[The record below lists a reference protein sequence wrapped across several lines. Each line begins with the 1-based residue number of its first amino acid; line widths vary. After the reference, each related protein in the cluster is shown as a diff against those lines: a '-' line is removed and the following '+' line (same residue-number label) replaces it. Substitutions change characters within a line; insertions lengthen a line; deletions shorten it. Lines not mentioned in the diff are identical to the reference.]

1 MWQLDFS
8 EYATTHGGTWR
19 LAGCADYW
27 AKHEFGWHLS
37 TTCNRFDA
45 IEAVDQ
51 HGIPQSRPRIAVV
64 SGSVSE
70 IVEGLD
76 GAQRDRIEVLRKAG
90 RFFWV
95 DVSLSATSPSDLSE
109 SLGIPGHAIQGLL
122 SIGDAHPSARTFLA
136 DGQRVVFGTGCYLES
151 DEPRDGAAYRLR
163 AVEVGVLVSGD
174 YLLTVHQE
182 RLSLPALLK
191 PYMPEGR
198 SEQYA
203 VYAVLDAIV
212 ASAFDAL
219 KEAEETLDELALMSA
234 HLRAGRMRMATLR
247 ATSSRL
253 SDMRRQA
260 APQRGLFERIG
271 VEITRIEGLEADDE
285 RYFERIGEQLQR
297 LVDAIDAAAD
307 AMARLIDLR
316 LNETSYWL
324 TVVATIFL
332 PLTFITGFFGM
343 NFGWMVEQVDT
354 WLAFWLLGVGSLV
367 VGVALIW
374 RLIVRGSPVQEEH
387 DAADV
392 ARRPSWTSPTTGR
405 RTKRRG
411 THRRRVRDRAGG

>member
-1 MWQLDFS
+1 
-8 EYATTHGGTWR
+8 
-19 LAGCADYW
+19 
-27 AKHEFGWHLS
+27 
-37 TTCNRFDA
+37 
-45 IEAVDQ
+45 
-51 HGIPQSRPRIAVV
+51 
-64 SGSVSE
+64 VSE

-76 GAQRDRIEVLRKAG
+76 GAQRDRIKVLRKAG

-95 DVSLSATSPSDLSE
+95 DVSLSATSPGDLSE
-109 SLGIPGHAIQGLL
+109 SLGIPGHAIQRLL
-122 SIGDAHPSARTFLA
+122 SFGDAHPSARNFLA
-136 DGQRVVFGTGCYLES
+136 DGQRVVFALGCYVGA
-151 DEPRDGAAYRLR
+151 DQPRDGAAYRLR

-182 RLSLPALLK
+182 RLSLPALLE

-219 KEAEETLDELALMSA
+219 NELEETLDGLALMSA
-234 HLRAGRMRMATLR
+234 DLRAGRTRMATLR

-253 SDMRRQA
+253 SGMRRQA

-285 RYFERIGEQLQR
+285 RYFERIGDQLQR
-297 LVDAIDAAAD
+297 LVDGIDAAAD

-324 TVVATIFL
+324 TVVATVFL

-354 WLAFWLLGVGSLV
+354 GLAFWLLGVGSLV

-374 RLIVRGSPVQEEH
+374 RLVVRGSPVQAEH
-387 DAADV
+387 DNADAAQ
-392 ARRPSWTSPTTGR
+392 RRER
-405 RTKRRG
+405 R
-411 THRRRVRDRAGG
+411 HPRRRSRTLGPG